1 MYTVNS
7 FKRYLLL
14 VVFLITSC
22 IALSLAS
29 QQPNIILIVADD
41 LGYNDVSFH
50 GSNQI
55 PTPNIDF
62 LGYTGIIL
70 NNYYVSPIC
79 TPTRSALMT
88 GRHPIHTGMQS
99 GVIVGT
105 QPYGLPLN
113 ETILP
118 QYLNQLGYSSH
129 IVGKWHLGMFKWEYT
144 PLYRGF
150 KSHIG
155 YYQGCEDYYT
165 HTYEANLQQ
174 WGLDFRQDKDLL
186 WNYTGKYS
194 TDIFKDEALRI
205 INEHNKSQP
214 LFLYLPF
221 QSVHSG
227 NGDSTHLQAP
237 KRYIDKFQYI
247 ENGQRRI
254 YAAMLSALDD
264 AVGEIYD
271 ALKNSGLLD
280 NSIIVFSTDNGGPA
294 NGFDFNAANN
304 YPLRGVKATLWEGGM
319 RGVGLVH
326 SPLLQKQGYVSEQMF
341 HVCDWLPTF
350 YKAAGGDPSNLKNLD
365 GFNSWEML
373 NTNGNPIRSKMLHN
387 IDPLDKSAAIRVGD
401 YKLLVGNVMS
411 GWDGWYPPYQL
422 YDDQKFLHY
431 TSYTDKTFQSSGML
445 MLRDKLQK
453 QYSEFWPK
461 QVTSRLE
468 ELYTFYQKSDIYSKF
483 RPNLGK
489 NETSLLFS
497 PQKSGNTFSGT
508 PVTLNCGPKPSNA
521 SDNCKPN
528 VTPCLYHIPSDPCE
542 YNNLAFSKPDI
553 VTELLNELKAYSDT
567 MVPPGNKPYDDAGN
581 PTRHGGAWIP
591 WQQ

>member
-1 MYTVNS
+1 M
-7 FKRYLLL
+7 FKESSAQYSILLC
-14 VVFLITSC
+14 FLTIHFTQVS
-22 IALSLAS
+22 AS
-29 QQPNIILIVADD
+29 QPPNIILIVADD

-50 GSNQI
+50 GSTQI

-79 TPTRSALMT
+79 TPTRSALLT

-99 GVIVGT
+99 GVIVGS

-113 ETILP
+113 ETLLP
-118 QYLNQLGYSSH
+118 QYLNPLGYRSH

-150 KSHIG
+150 ESHLG

-165 HTYEANLQQ
+165 HTYEADLQQ
-174 WGLDFRQDKDLL
+174 WGLDFHRNKDIL

-194 TDIFKDEALRI
+194 TDVFKEEAIRI

-237 KRYIDKFQYI
+237 EKYIDRFKYI
-247 ENGQRRI
+247 QNDQRRI
-254 YAAMLSALDD
+254 YAAMVSALDD

-271 ALKNSGLLD
+271 ALRFSGLLN
-280 NSIIVFSTDNGGPA
+280 NSIIVFTTDNGGPA

-326 SPLLQKQGYVSEQMF
+326 SPLLRKQGYISEQMF

-350 YKAAGGDPSNLKNLD
+350 FRAAGGDPSRLKNLD
-365 GFNSWEML
+365 GFDAWEML
-373 NTNGNPIRSKMLHN
+373 NTNGNPVRSKMLHN
-387 IDPLDKSAAIRVGD
+387 IDPLDDSAAVRVGD
-401 YKLLVGNVMS
+401 YKLLVGNILS
-411 GWDGWYPPYQL
+411 GWDSWYPPYQL
-422 YDDQKFLHY
+422 TNDEKLLHY
-431 TSYTDKTFQSSGML
+431 TNYSDKIFQSRETL
-445 MLRDKLQK
+445 KVRQKLRK
-453 QYSEFWPK
+453 QYFQQWPK
-461 QVTSRLE
+461 DVILRIK
-468 ELYTFYQKSDIYSKF
+468 ELYTFYQKNNIYPKF
-483 RPNLGK
+483 RGNREIRNDNLRFLSE
-489 NETSLLFS
+489 NDIPEL
-497 PQKSGNTFSGT
+497 SGT

-521 SDNCKPN
+521 SVNCRPS
-528 VTPCLYHIPSDPCE
+528 VAPCLYHIPSDPCE
-542 YNNLAFSKPDI
+542 YNNLAFSKPEM
-553 VTELLNELKAYSDT
+553 VTELLNQLKAYADT
-567 MVPPGNKPYDDAGN
+567 MVPPGNKPFDDNGN
-581 PTRHGGAWIP
+581 PLHHGGAWVP
-591 WQQ
+591 WQ